1 MPIKLFNSMTRK
13 KELFKPIEPGYVLMY
28 NCGLTV
34 YDYPHIGNLRSFLLA
49 DMLRRWLEYR
59 GFKVRQ
65 VMNFTDVG
73 HLVGDV
79 DVLAEDKMAL
89 AAKREKKTVWDIAE
103 FYIGVAMK
111 DYKLMNFLEP
121 DVRPRATKHVPEMIE
136 LIKKLIDA
144 GYAYVVNGSV
154 YFDISKFKGYGKLS
168 HNSIKQLMAGA
179 GGRVEQNPEKRNQLD
194 FALWVNDS
202 EHVMHW
208 ESPWSVGYP
217 GWHIECSAMAK
228 KYLGESID
236 IHTGGE
242 DNLFPHHEAEIS
254 QSEASSGKTLARY
267 WLHPK
272 HFLVNGEKMSK
283 SKGNYYTLKDL
294 MDRGFSPRALRY
306 LFLSSHYRSQTNFTE
321 DSLRDAE
328 KAVNSLIEFMD
339 KIAEMKTNA
348 PFSKQLHAAAVK
360 AKETFEERMD
370 DDLDTPQALAAM
382 HELVRATNKALDD
395 GTASEKNLKE
405 IHDMITDFD
414 KALGVLAHE
423 KTDVPAEVSELVEK
437 REAARKAK
445 DFKAADAIRK
455 EIAAKGWLLEDT
467 SSGPRVRKK

>member
-1 MPIKLFNSMTRK
+1 MTIKFFNSMTRK
-13 KELFKPIEPGYVLMY
+13 KEAFKPIEPGLVKMY

-34 YDYPHIGNLRSFLLA
+34 YDYAHIGNLRSFLFA
-49 DMLRRWLEYR
+49 DTLRRWFEYR
-59 GFKVRQ
+59 GFKVKQ

-73 HLVGDV
+73 HLVGDA
-79 DVLAEDKMAL
+79 DMLAEDKMGL

-103 FYIGVAMK
+103 FYIGEAMR
-111 DYKLMNFLEP
+111 DYKLMNFIEP

-194 FALWVNDS
+194 FALWVKDP

-242 DNLFPHHEAEIS
+242 DNIFPHHEAEIA
-254 QSEASSGKTLARY
+254 QSEASTGKTFSRY

-328 KAVNSLIEFMD
+328 KAVNSLIGFMD
-339 KIAEMKTNA
+339 KIAEMKTDA
-348 PFSKQLHAAAVK
+348 PFSKQLHEAAVK
-360 AKETFEERMD
+360 TKETFEERMD

-382 HELVRATNKALDD
+382 HELVRATNKAVDD

-405 IHDMITDFD
+405 IHSTITDFD
-414 KALGVLAHE
+414 KALGVLSHE

-445 DFKAADAIRK
+445 DFKTADAIRK

-467 SSGPRVRKK
+467 PTGPRVLKK